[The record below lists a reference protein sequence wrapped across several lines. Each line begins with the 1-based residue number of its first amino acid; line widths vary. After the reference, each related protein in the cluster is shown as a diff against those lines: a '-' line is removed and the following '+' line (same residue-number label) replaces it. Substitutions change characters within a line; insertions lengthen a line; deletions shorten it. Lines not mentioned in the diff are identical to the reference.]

1 MDGKDV
7 AYSVRYK
14 IVAKVVANAETPKA
28 IGYVITDGTTKQWVE
43 LEKLYFLAAKGLIDD
58 VRTSFGNLTAPGMNY
73 KAKRASVLPQG
84 DNIATVTV
92 NELTVE
98 SGKYNVTKVYRCGR
112 KITGYGTDIAG
123 RLTKEQVQND
133 AMAGKIGNIK
143 AQMYNGSILIRGNG
157 ISLNELPVEYEEAH
171 ESSNTQESNAGATD
185 NVDYSSYK
193 LHIGG
198 YGADGIVHGYSDI
211 SDYGYNWVKEMTP
224 YVTDCFEKAG
234 FKIVDAGLTKGSHD
248 NFEVRYII
256 RNGTLSLGLGIDVN
270 TSNYAKSYGLIA
282 EETYSP
288 THCSFNGAAVHEFC
302 DYYWD
307 NNMGLEGED
316 ATLKDFFIAYNKSV
330 CQALKKLVR
339 DINIRDA
346 SSNTN

>member
-1 MDGKDV
+1 MGGKDI
-7 AYSVRYK
+7 ACSVRYK
-14 IVAKVVANAETPKA
+14 IIAKVVANVETPKA

-43 LEKLYFLAAKGLIDD
+43 LEKLYFLAAQGLVDD
-58 VRTSFGNLTAPGMNY
+58 VRTNFGDLIAPGMNY

-84 DNIATVTV
+84 DNIDTVTV
-92 NELTVE
+92 NELTAE

-143 AQMYNGSILIRGNG
+143 AQIYNGSILIRGNG
-157 ISLNELPVEYEEAH
+157 ISLNELPVEYEEAPACDTVH
-171 ESSNTQESNAGATD
+171 ESIASSTD
-185 NVDYSSYK
+185 NVDYSNYK

-198 YGADGIVHGYSDI
+198 FGADGIVHGCSDI
-211 SDYGYNWVKEMTP
+211 SDYGYKWVKEMTP

-234 FKIVDAGLTKGSHD
+234 FKIIDAGLIKGVND
-248 NFEVRYII
+248 TFEVRYIL
-256 RNGTLSLGLGIDVN
+256 RNGNLSLGIGIDIN
-270 TSNYAKSYGLIA
+270 MSNSAKSYGLIA

-288 THCSFNGAAVHEFC
+288 THCSFNEAAVHEFC

-316 ATLKDFFIAYNKSV
+316 APLKDFFTAYNKNV

-339 DINIRDA
+339 DINI
-346 SSNTN
+346 S